1 MLLLA
6 PFADLLVQPWT
17 LSRVKMEV
25 VLMGRAFTKLL
36 MFLLSLVSSENF
48 HLELGDQ
55 RAVWLGR

>member
-1 MLLLA
+1 MPLLA

-25 VLMGRAFTKLL
+25 VLMGWAFTKLL

-48 HLELGDQ
+48 HLEFGDQ
-55 RAVWLGR
+55 WTVWLGG